1 METKQLSNHQVG
13 VILSLSIISLKIL
26 IFPAVIG
33 GYSLNNCYISVAVSL
48 LVDFLFVLLLLY
60 VMKKNPN
67 LTFFKIL
74 ENKFGVVVAKITGVM
89 LGLFFLLKSVMAI
102 KELQNYFVQL
112 LFEDIDWFLFV
123 IPLLA
128 LLIYIMS
135 KSLRTFGRSVEFF
148 YYVIVVGALLSII
161 LPIKEIRSYNL
172 LPFLPDGLSPILKG
186 SFLTA
191 FQYADFLVL
200 LICMGNFKY
209 NEKTPKTILKFT
221 LFTDLFLIAFFVVF
235 VAFFGNTVVN
245 QGLAISDIPLYSNMA
260 YNNGRLEWLSI
271 IIWTIVLIMQTG
283 LMLKCASVCVGYV
296 TNIKNNIVVAFI
308 VSAIDFII
316 LLVFYL
322 NFALAIKIVVSV
334 PFASMVLALQIVII
348 VMLLVASKGR
358 NYERIVKECA

>member
-33 GYSLNNCYISVAVSL
+33 RYALNNCYVSVAISL
-48 LVDFLFVLLLLY
+48 MVDFVFILLLLV
-60 VMKKNPN
+60 VMKKNPDT
-67 LTFFKIL
+67 TFFKIL
-74 ENKFGVVVAKITGVM
+74 ENKFGVVVAKVVGVV
-89 LGLFFLLKSVMAI
+89 LALFFILKSVMSI

-112 LFEDIDWFLFV
+112 LFEDVQWFLFV

-148 YYVIVVGALLSII
+148 YYVIVVGALLTIV
-161 LPIKEIRSYNL
+161 LPINEIRTYNL

-186 SFLTA
+186 SFLTS
-191 FQYADFLVL
+191 FQYGDFLVL
-200 LICMGNFKY
+200 LICMGKFKY
-209 NEKTPKTILKFT
+209 NQKTSKTIIKFT
-221 LFTDLFLIAFFVVF
+221 LFTDLILVAFFVVF

-283 LMLKCASVCVGYV
+283 LMLKCASECVGYI
-296 TNIKNNIVVAFI
+296 TNIKNNIIVAFI

-316 LLVFYL
+316 LLVLYL
-322 NFALAIKIVVSV
+322 NFALAIKIVIST
-334 PFASMVLALQIVII
+334 PFAVSVLALQVVII
-348 VMLLVASKGR
+348 AMLLIACRGG
-358 NYERIVKECA
+358 NYERIAKKNA